1 MSWGTDHESGRGV
14 IQTQDNGYILV
25 GASWNFPS
33 FGNESPT
40 ISKFDNLGN
49 LLWSRQIASST
60 TGSYTAATSIV
71 EVNSNNLFVAGYTQK
86 FSSGGGRD
94 CFLSKFTSTG
104 THLWTKSWGGA
115 NRDEIYSFSLV
126 ITPDNNLVMAGYTQ
140 SYGTGGDIILS
151 KFDTTGNHLWSRTV
165 GGTNLDYAWSLAL
178 ASDSGFAI
186 TGLTKS
192 FGVDSVDVILIKTD
206 SLGMTCI
213 GNTVNP
219 VVGSPTPP
227 IGTST
232 PTITHPIP
240 TIQNQNPQVLA
251 IVPDVQ
257 IICYSDIFPPVPF
270 DLLFPLDSTILTI
283 PRPTF
288 IWEASFDSMSGLE
301 KYEVYINDTL
311 KHTGMDTTWT
321 TDYDLSEGYNN
332 WYIVA
337 FDSAGNAQ
345 QSNQTWTV
353 YIDYSGPYIDS
364 TTIWHDTSYTGP
376 FPVYTKVTD
385 ISGVDTVIIYF
396 RRREDPAWFMIPMI
410 AGTGNWYY
418 GEIPSVFLPNDT
430 VKYYIY
436 AKDLLG
442 NESTDPANAPG
453 TYYWFVANLTGIQDI
468 KVIPQSFSFDLE
480 NNPARDKVVF
490 KLALPKDAVV
500 SLRIYDVLGR
510 LVDSPIAGLNRAGSY
525 EIPWGAKN
533 ITGVYFYIL
542 EALEYKKTGKLI
554 ICR

>member
-1 MSWGTDHESGRGV
+1 
-14 IQTQDNGYILV
+14 
-25 GASWNFPS
+25 
-33 FGNESPT
+33 
-40 ISKFDNLGN
+40 
-49 LLWSRQIASST
+49 
-60 TGSYTAATSIV
+60 
-71 EVNSNNLFVAGYTQK
+71 
-86 FSSGGGRD
+86 
-94 CFLSKFTSTG
+94 
-104 THLWTKSWGGA
+104 
-115 NRDEIYSFSLV
+115 
-126 ITPDNNLVMAGYTQ
+126 
-140 SYGTGGDIILS
+140 
-151 KFDTTGNHLWSRTV
+151 
-165 GGTNLDYAWSLAL
+165 
-178 ASDSGFAI
+178 
-186 TGLTKS
+186 
-192 FGVDSVDVILIKTD
+192 
-206 SLGMTCI
+206 
-213 GNTVNP
+213 
-219 VVGSPTPP
+219 
-227 IGTST
+227 
-232 PTITHPIP
+232 
-240 TIQNQNPQVLA
+240 
-251 IVPDVQ
+251 
-257 IICYSDIFPPVPF
+257 
-270 DLLFPLDSTILTI
+270 
-283 PRPTF
+283 
-288 IWEASFDSMSGLE
+288 
-301 KYEVYINDTL
+301 
-311 KHTGMDTTWT
+311 
-321 TDYDLSEGYNN
+321 
-332 WYIVA
+332 
-337 FDSAGNAQ
+337 
-345 QSNQTWTV
+345 
-353 YIDYSGPYIDS
+353 DS